1 MKNDF
6 LCPNY
11 IILSEDK
18 TSNVCWINPY
28 PKRDLS
34 ATVIDT
40 VAQRRLYASF
50 WHSIGRNNY
59 FRVIMATYIKYGSF
73 LDLERH
79 QARDLIHSLFL
90 FGVSQSVI
98 QECKI
103 SATW

>member
-40 VAQRRLYASF
+40 VAQRRPYASF
-50 WHSIGRNNY
+50 WHAIGRNNY
-59 FRVIMATYIKYGSF
+59 FRVIMA
-73 LDLERH
+73 
-79 QARDLIHSLFL
+79 
-90 FGVSQSVI
+90 
-98 QECKI
+98 I
-103 SATW
+103 SAMVHFLKVSAKGLVL